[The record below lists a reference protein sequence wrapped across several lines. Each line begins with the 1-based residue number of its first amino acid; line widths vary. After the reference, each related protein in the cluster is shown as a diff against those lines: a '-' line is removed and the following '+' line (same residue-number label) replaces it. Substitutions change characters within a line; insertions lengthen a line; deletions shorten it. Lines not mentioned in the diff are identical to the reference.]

1 MQERTQATLG
11 PWTVRTA
18 TAGDRDAILQVHAR
32 SVREAVS
39 AHYTRGQIEAW
50 AAFPPPRGHEQ
61 ALRSGRVFVAE
72 ERGGILG
79 YGQFDAK
86 TGEVEATYVLPEAHG
101 RGVGRALLAESEAR
115 AHRAGFRSIFVSA
128 SLNAVAFYERAG
140 FEAQVKRF
148 YELPGGLHLEC
159 MFMIKQLDSPPADAG

>member
-1 MQERTQATLG
+1 MHEREQATRRS
-11 PWTVRTA
+11 WKVRTA
-18 TAGDRDAILQVHAR
+18 TAEDRDAILRVHAR
-32 SVREAVS
+32 SVRETVS
-39 AHYTRGQIEAW
+39 AHYTREQIEAW
-50 AAFPPPRGHEQ
+50 AAFPPPHGHEQ

-72 ERGGILG
+72 DEGGILG

-115 AHRAGFRSIFVSA
+115 ARRAGFRSIFLSA
-128 SLNAVAFYERAG
+128 SLNAVPFYERAG